1 MSLPNLL
8 IIIYSQFTFPKNPIY
23 FPTPFAFHELTIC
36 HPCHVAR
43 SLTKLK
49 RFNFRPRLFNG
60 SYDSL
65 KPLTARVSMR
75 GTGILF
81 ALWWVKGI
89 KTYTQL
95 T

>member
-1 MSLPNLL
+1 MSPSNLL
-8 IIIYSQFTFPKNPIY
+8 ALIYCQFTFPKNPIY

-36 HPCHVAR
+36 HSCHVAQ

-49 RFNFRPRLFNG
+49 KFNFHPRLFNE

-65 KPLTARVSMR
+65 KTLTACVSMH

-81 ALWWVKGI
+81 AFWWVKGI

>member
-8 IIIYSQFTFPKNPIY
+8 APIYCQFTFPKNPFF
-23 FPTPFAFHELTIC
+23 FPRLTFC
-36 HPCHVAR
+36 HPCHIAQ

-49 RFNFRPRLFNG
+49 RFNFRPRLFNE

-65 KPLTARVSMR
+65 KTLAACVSMH

-81 ALWWVKGI
+81 AFWWVKGI